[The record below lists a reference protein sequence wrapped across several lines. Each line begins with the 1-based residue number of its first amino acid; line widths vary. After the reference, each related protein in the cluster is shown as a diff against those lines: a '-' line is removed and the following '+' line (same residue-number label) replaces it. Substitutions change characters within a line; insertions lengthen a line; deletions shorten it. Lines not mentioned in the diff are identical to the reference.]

1 MARIKI
7 GIPVV
12 GDIREGEIEHRY
24 IDGIGLILYT
34 KYRNQ
39 LYSSKMHSSSVP
51 PLVDKKSS
59 NVIKS
64 SAFITQDITTG
75 ELDLDFSSLSSG
87 DLANGDFILFMDTSS
102 SYDVKKESLADLS
115 TLLAGTASSTGLSAS
130 SSVLSVSDLHPVGV
144 DGANNQLIT
153 DNGNGTV
160 TSESGLTYNGSTLG
174 VQGDITVSGGDITY
188 GNGQNATVSV
198 TPTAH
203 NTAGKL
209 LTISAG
215 NTTAGTTN
223 NIAGGSLKFEAGQGK
238 GSGAG
243 GNIVFATANAGVS
256 GSSLNALAT
265 ALTISDDLSSTF
277 TGAIIGT
284 TIDAST
290 DFTVGST
297 VITDDS
303 IVMTPSTSDTITI
316 AGSTHGALSI
326 TTVDNA
332 AAAANIQIT
341 ADGTAE
347 LAGTTVT
354 LDSSGDIVFS
364 ADGDQVTM
372 DDGTTTRFTFNVDS
386 TPEID
391 VTGAFTIDG
400 SSTIRLDAVSNI
412 DLYTNSREVL
422 KFDTNS
428 HAYLHSYNLTL
439 YNDYSINSKTGPY
452 HYTSGVA
459 DYQEN
464 YSILTEHLVSG
475 GSDYNTNYG
484 SAL

>member
-7 GIPVV
+7 GTPVV

-24 IDGIGLILYT
+24 ITGTGLVLYT

-39 LYSSKMHSSSVP
+39 LYSSKMYASSVP
-51 PLVDKKSS
+51 PLIDKKAKSL
-59 NVIKS
+59 IRKS
-64 SAFITQDITTG
+64 SFINIDQFSG
-75 ELDLDFSSLSSG
+75 ELDLDFSALTSASI
-87 DLANGDFILFMDTSS
+87 ANGDSILFIDSS
-102 SYDVKKESLADLS
+102 SANAVRKEALADLS
-115 TLLAGTASSTGLSAS
+115 TLLAGTSSSTGLSAS

-153 DNGNGTV
+153 DDGDGTV
-160 TSESGLTYNGSTLG
+160 TSESNLSFNGSTLAVTG
-174 VQGDITVSGGDITY
+174 ALTTTTTATIGTDLTITGGDIIY

-203 NTAGKL
+203 DAAGKL

-238 GSGAG
+238 GSGVG
-243 GNIVFATANAGVS
+243 GNIVFATANAGSS
-256 GSSLNALAT
+256 GSSLNSLTT

-277 TGAIIGT
+277 AGALLGT

-290 DFTVGST
+290 DFTIDGLV
-297 VITDDS
+297 
-303 IVMTPSTSDTITI
+303 
-316 AGSTHGALSI
+316 
-326 TTVDNA
+326 
-332 AAAANIQIT
+332 IT
-341 ADGTAE
+341 ADTISNDADLTIDGA
-347 LAGTTVT
+347 A
-354 LDSSGDIVFS
+354 DIILS
-364 ADGDQVTM
+364 ADGDQIKM
-372 DDGTTTRFTFNVDS
+372 DDGSTTRFVFNVDS

-428 HAYLHSYNLTL
+428 HAYLHSYSLTL